1 MCNTFLFIILNISF
15 ISCLVLQLYYTIS
28 IARTD
33 LTELPSGERDVL
45 TLIIARLLSAT
56 AQVHRFEAVTA
67 ILDCQARSFTAK
79 GKTVLQAGWKEV
91 ERLYRMGLKQF
102 KPEDDKNTDVSL
114 PMLQEGQI
122 FETVSASVREGKT
135 SPPKHYTDV
144 IFCERKEWIGIEERS
159 SA

>member
-1 MCNTFLFIILNISF
+1 MSR
-15 ISCLVLQLYYTIS
+15 Q
-28 IARTD
+28 
-33 LTELPSGERDVL
+33 
-45 TLIIARLLSAT
+45 
-56 AQVHRFEAVTA
+56 HRFEAVTA

-135 SPPKHYTDV
+135 SPPKHYTEDARQIPLDYISQCQSV
-144 IFCERKEWIGIEERS
+144 FHSRRCPGGQSHGLYKCQRFRLRS
-159 SA
+159 PKHALNL